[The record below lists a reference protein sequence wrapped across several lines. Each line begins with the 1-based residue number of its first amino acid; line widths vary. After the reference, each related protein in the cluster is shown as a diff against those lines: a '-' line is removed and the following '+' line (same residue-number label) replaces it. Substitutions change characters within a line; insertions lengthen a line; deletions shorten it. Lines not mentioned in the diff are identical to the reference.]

1 METTTRPLTAKERTD
16 LARLTSPHGQL
27 SAELL
32 GGFTAFA
39 LLFMVGVWSVRFI
52 AGPPQGAT
60 LAWIAA
66 VTGSIAL
73 VVMLRVRRSVAPT
86 FAHHRS
92 LHAEDLAAGHAV
104 CTTFEITDALRVEE
118 FEDEGSQY
126 YLALTDGRVLFVSG
140 QWLYEYEDGEDEDG
154 KPTPARFPC
163 RRFTL
168 ERAAKSGLFLDLIPQ
183 GPAFPPSDTLP
194 PFKDADHT
202 AGTVPDDG
210 DVLTVDFDSL
220 RKRRAG

>member
-1 METTTRPLTAKERTD
+1 METTTRPLTAKERSD

-32 GGFTAFA
+32 CGFTAFA
-39 LLFMVGVWSVRFI
+39 LLFMVGVWSVRFV
-52 AGPPQGAT
+52 AGPPEGAT

-86 FAHHRS
+86 FARARN

-104 CTTFEITDALRVEE
+104 CTTFEITDALRIEE

-126 YLALTDGRVLFVSG
+126 YLKLADGRVLFVSG
-140 QWLYEYEDGEDEDG
+140 KWQIGR
-154 KPTPARFPC
+154 ASC
-163 RRFTL
+163 R
-168 ERAAKSGLFLDLIPQ
+168 ER
-183 GPAFPPSDTLP
+183 
-194 PFKDADHT
+194 
-202 AGTVPDDG
+202 V
-210 DVLTVDFDSL
+210 
-220 RKRRAG
+220 

>member
-104 CTTFEITDALRVEE
+104 CTTYEIEDALCVEE

-126 YLALTDGRVLFVSG
+126 YLKLADGRVLFVSG

-168 ERAAKSGLFLDLIPQ
+168 ERAAKSGLFLDLIPLT
-183 GPAFPPSDTLP
+183 PAFPPSGTLP
-194 PFKDADHT
+194 PFTDDDHR
-202 AGTVPDDG
+202 AETVPDDG
-210 DVLTVDFDSL
+210 DVLTLDFESL
-220 RKRRAG
+220 RTRRAS